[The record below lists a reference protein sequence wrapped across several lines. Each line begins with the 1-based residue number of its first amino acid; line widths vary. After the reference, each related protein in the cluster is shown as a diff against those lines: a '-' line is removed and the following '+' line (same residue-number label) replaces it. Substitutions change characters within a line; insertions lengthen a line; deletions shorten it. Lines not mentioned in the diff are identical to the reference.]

1 MEKSTKKFRNLGSDR
16 HDVSMNHCIFNF
28 KFHLRADI
36 AGTAATAIARISVIY
51 QSIALFFLYR
61 MVYVSIMLGPCGGR
75 CGGKC
80 EKV

>member
-36 AGTAATAIARISVIY
+36 ATTAATAIARIRVIY

-61 MVYVSIMLGPCGGR
+61 TVYVSSASGGR
-75 CGGKC
+75 GGRRGGIC
-80 EKV
+80 QKV

>member
-1 MEKSTKKFRNLGSDR
+1 MEKSTKKFRDLESDR
-16 HDVSMNHCIFNF
+16 HDVGVNHCIFNF

-36 AGTAATAIARISVIY
+36 ATTAATAIARICVIY

-61 MVYVSIMLGPCGGR
+61 MVYVLIMLGPCGGC